1 MPAEQDQ
8 FLTAV
13 GFKSHAAESAFDDD
27 ELSPFC
33 CCKIAR
39 IGIHI
44 RDAPVIAYPNNCT
57 GNG

>member
-1 MPAEQDQ
+1 MPDEQDQ

-13 GFKSHAAESAFDDD
+13 GFKSHAAESAFDD
-27 ELSPFC
+27 ELSPFR

-44 RDAPVIAYPNNCT
+44 RDAPVIA
-57 GNG
+57 

>member
-1 MPAEQDQ
+1 MPAEQGQ

-13 GFKSHAAESAFDDD
+13 GFKSHAAESAFDD
-27 ELSPFC
+27 ELSPFR
-33 CCKIAR
+33 CCKIAI

>member
-1 MPAEQDQ
+1 MPDEQDQ

-13 GFKSHAAESAFDDD
+13 GFKSHAAESAFDE

-44 RDAPVIAYPNNCT
+44 RDAPVIA
-57 GNG
+57 